1 MDDDEANIFE
11 QGNQHVGRSPESE
24 DYSFSDDYVQEEQD
38 SQNKRKIPASD
49 RDEHKEV
56 SVPPSKFRKV
66 DENCDG
72 EPVDSDIIFRP
83 LEKDTQRWTIQDVVS
98 DYTLKYFNSVL
109 NEESFQEISK
119 DIGQPNNDL
128 LALPV
133 LNDIIKKADQVI
145 TNKGL
150 LHGDEV
156 IYRCPDHLLTG
167 VFPLLKLWQSVRE
180 GVELNE
186 EVF

>member
-1 MDDDEANIFE
+1 M
-11 QGNQHVGRSPESE
+11 
-24 DYSFSDDYVQEEQD
+24 
-38 SQNKRKIPASD
+38 
-49 RDEHKEV
+49 
-56 SVPPSKFRKV
+56 
-66 DENCDG
+66 
-72 EPVDSDIIFRP
+72 
-83 LEKDTQRWTIQDVVS
+83 VS

-119 DIGQPNNDL
+119 DVGKPDNDL
-128 LALPV
+128 LAPPI

-156 IYRCPDHLLTG
+156 IYRCQDHLLTR
-167 VFPLLKLWQSVRE
+167 VFLLLKLWQSVRE

-186 EVF
+186 EVFLGSIQCSIVSMGSAFSVCLLIGDTDLNRFFPRSTQVYFRIQ

>member
-1 MDDDEANIFE
+1 MDNDEANIFE
-11 QGNQHVGRSPESE
+11 QGNQRGRRSPESD
-24 DYSFSDDYVQEEQD
+24 DYSFSDGYAQEEQD
-38 SQNKRKIPASD
+38 SQNKCKIPAAD
-49 RDEHKEV
+49 LDEHEEV
-56 SVPPSKFRKV
+56 SVPPTKFRKV
-66 DENCDG
+66 DGNCVG

-83 LEKDTQRWTIQDVVS
+83 LEKDTQRWSIQDVVS

-119 DIGQPNNDL
+119 DIGKPDNDL

-156 IYRCPDHLLTG
+156 IYRCQDHLLTG
-167 VFPLLKLWQSVRE
+167 VFPLLKL
-180 GVELNE
+180 
-186 EVF
+186 

>member
-1 MDDDEANIFE
+1 M
-11 QGNQHVGRSPESE
+11 
-24 DYSFSDDYVQEEQD
+24 
-38 SQNKRKIPASD
+38 
-49 RDEHKEV
+49 
-56 SVPPSKFRKV
+56 
-66 DENCDG
+66 
-72 EPVDSDIIFRP
+72 
-83 LEKDTQRWTIQDVVS
+83 
-98 DYTLKYFNSVL
+98 

-119 DIGQPNNDL
+119 DIGKSDNDL

-145 TNKGL
+145 SNKGL
-150 LHGDEV
+150 LHGNEV
-156 IYRCPDHLLTG
+156 IHRCQDHLLTG

>member
-1 MDDDEANIFE
+1 ME
-11 QGNQHVGRSPESE
+11 
-24 DYSFSDDYVQEEQD
+24 
-38 SQNKRKIPASD
+38 
-49 RDEHKEV
+49 
-56 SVPPSKFRKV
+56 
-66 DENCDG
+66 
-72 EPVDSDIIFRP
+72 
-83 LEKDTQRWTIQDVVS
+83 
-98 DYTLKYFNSVL
+98 YTGCGIRLYFKYFNSVL

-119 DIGQPNNDL
+119 DIGKPDNDL

-145 TNKGL
+145 TNTGL

-156 IYRCPDHLLTG
+156 IYRCQDHLLTG